1 MSKQKVRF
9 SYSGSMVWLI
19 FWLIV
24 WFPVA
29 LVFLVCDLGLELR
42 GTTYRIQYD
51 GSRFW
56 LAFWSLAF
64 FPIALLLGALNGFS
78 VSDEVNVSV

>member
-1 MSKQKVRF
+1 MAKQKVRF
-9 SYSGSMVWLI
+9 SYSGSRVWLI

-29 LVFLVCDLGLELR
+29 LVLLVCDLGLELR
-42 GTTYRIQYD
+42 GTTYRIEYD

-78 VSDEVNVSV
+78 VSDEVNVAT